1 LIPGIDNFF
10 LDDPMSGL
18 RSIDVRDNKM
28 LPTVYRRSDIT
39 RSANIASRLP
49 PQGWQEGQLVAA
61 NDDAISN
68 GYTRSRN
75 NSPLAVKT
83 GNPCPKGMI
92 IDVWA

>member
-1 LIPGIDNFF
+1 
-10 LDDPMSGL
+10 MSSL
-18 RSIDVRDNKM
+18 PPIDVRDNKM
-28 LPTVYRRSDIT
+28 LPAVYRRSDIV
-39 RSANIASRLP
+39 RSAHVAGGQS

-61 NDDAISN
+61 NDVTISS

-75 NSPLAVKT
+75 NSPTVVKT